1 MMRRFFKGRTE
12 MIRVVTSEND
22 VFVWAMMS
30 EDGVEEA
37 VVENRRALFER
48 AAKVH
53 VANAEVAGREEGVD
67 HHLLGE

>member
-1 MMRRFFKGRTE
+1 MTRRFFEGRTE
-12 MIRVVTSEND
+12 MVRVVTSED
-22 VFVWAMMS
+22 DAFVRAMML

-53 VANAEVAGREEGVD
+53 VADAEVAGREEGVD
-67 HHLLGE
+67 RHLLGE